1 MSNLLNHRWRRSR
14 LSAFLFTVLA
24 TILPTQTHAQLQIT
38 EVMHNPAG
46 ADALWEWIEVRNT
59 GASSLNLDG
68 WVFDDDDDTT
78 IPDDDENPDDGPNIK
93 AANGNTIIPA
103 GGIAVL
109 YPGDSLNFTPAR
121 FTSAWGA
128 GINLIPVDG
137 FTSLTATDAIGL
149 WPSYSAY
156 EAAAI
161 PGATTSPRRT
171 FAGATAT
178 LNFTTGFPSASA
190 GRSIA
195 WNGTGSA
202 TAGANWVQSTSG
214 DDGAPGPFQE
224 VTSSETTLPSSPIN
238 DVADLGN
245 PHKKPL
251 GSAASGL
258 LITEIMYAPASPAA
272 TAGWTSGDFE
282 WIEVFNNSGAAI
294 DFEDFVFDDHEGE
307 FDDPNIAGG
316 TLAAGQL
323 GVLFNGEQ
331 LTSADMEVMWGPG
344 NYIAVDPWP
353 SLNNTGGDTIAIW
366 DDHDAYLEE
375 EIDGE
380 DHRAHSDAI
389 AAVTYNTVA
398 GQGWPTATP
407 AGRSIFLNNLS
418 ANPNVGASWT
428 KSGAMA
434 DSVGSFNPEEL
445 LQDAVDHP
453 GGDIGSPGKLGTAS
467 VGDLVGDYNDDGR
480 VDAVDYTVWRN
491 NFGQPAGSIQN
502 RDQSNSGPINATDFA
517 VWKSHYTGNA
527 PGGGGIA
534 AAERV
539 PEPGAFVLA
548 TSVVVSLLF
557 RRTPRTGQDG
567 RAMYRR

>member
-14 LSAFLFTVLA
+14 LNAFLFTVLA
-24 TILPTQTHAQLQIT
+24 TFLPTQTCAQLQIT

-46 ADALWEWIEVRNT
+46 ADALWEWVEVRNT
-59 GASSLNLDG
+59 GASPLNLDG
-68 WVFDDDDDTT
+68 WVFDDDDDSA
-78 IPDDDENPDDGPNIK
+78 IPDDQNDPLGGANIR
-93 AANGNTIIPA
+93 AANGNTLISA

-109 YPGDSLNFTPAR
+109 YPGDALNFDPAR
-121 FTSAWGA
+121 FTAAWGA

-149 WPSYSAY
+149 WPNYDAY
-156 EAAAI
+156 EVDQL
-161 PGATTSPRRT
+161 PGMTAPRRT
-171 FAGATAT
+171 FASAAVS
-178 LNFTTGFPSASA
+178 LDYSTGFPNASN

-195 WNGTGSA
+195 WNGTGSS
-202 TAGANWVQSTSG
+202 TAAANWVQSVAG
-214 DDGAPGPFQE
+214 DEGAPGPFQE

-282 WIEVFNNSGAAI
+282 WIEVFNNSGATI
-294 DFEDFVFDDHEGE
+294 DFEDYVFDDHEGE

-316 TLAAGQL
+316 TLANGQL

-331 LTSADMEVMWGPG
+331 LTSADMEEMWGPG
-344 NYIAVDPWP
+344 HYIAVDPWP

-375 EIDGE
+375 VIDGE
-380 DHRAHSDAI
+380 NHRAHADAV

-407 AGRSIFLNNLS
+407 PGRSIFLNNLS

-434 DSVGSFNPEEL
+434 DVVGSFNPEEL

-491 NFGQPAGSIQN
+491 NFGQPAGSIHN
-502 RDQSNSGPINATDFA
+502 RDQSNSGPINATDYA
-517 VWKSHYTGNA
+517 VWKSHYLGNA
-527 PGGGGIA
+527 PGGGGVA
-534 AAERV
+534 AAESV
-539 PEPGAFVLA
+539 PEPDAFVLVMSITA
-548 TSVVVSLLF
+548 ASLVLG
-557 RRTPRTGQDG
+557 RTPRTGQDG
-567 RAMYRR
+567 RAMYLR